1 MGPVQVASLW
11 ALQVAH
17 GLALSLQKAVV
28 EDAAVLPSV
37 CRVLLL
43 LRRLGRRLSGACGLL
58 GSYRL
63 ACFLR
68 MCEVRPIGERSMRF
82 SRKVPFW
89 LAALLMAAADVI
101 AFSPIKLKPAWQLAV
116 LPSHPCN
123 VRSIVALEGRAGQG
137 KQHGTFSL
145 AHLLNQPVAFRSTRH
160 SVAVQAATERLPLA
174 SGGIKT
180 LESEKTTDP
189 KRELGSDLLQRLE
202 QMEGIWYSDDFYG
215 PHGREWVDVS
225 ATLVGAGTSALVAIK
240 VSGDAN
246 VPSGCVTWQ
255 TRGLPDVGGC
265 SVPAEVQIRAD
276 PTDPNGFSWLPAS
289 LVLVSENTID
299 LTVVWPG
306 SGALTGSFHKH
317 NVGEGA

>member
-1 MGPVQVASLW
+1 M
-11 ALQVAH
+11 
-17 GLALSLQKAVV
+17 
-28 EDAAVLPSV
+28 
-37 CRVLLL
+37 R
-43 LRRLGRRLSGACGLL
+43 
-58 GSYRL
+58 
-63 ACFLR
+63 
-68 MCEVRPIGERSMRF
+68 ERS
-82 SRKVPFW
+82 SKVPFW

-101 AFSPIKLKPAWQLAV
+101 AFSPVKLKPAWQLAV
-116 LPSHPCN
+116 LPSHPCSML
-123 VRSIVALEGRAGQG
+123 VLEGRGAGQG
-137 KQHGTFSL
+137 KQHGAFSL
-145 AHLLNQPVAFRSTRH
+145 AHPLSQPVAFRSTRH

-180 LESEKTTDP
+180 LESEKTADGP

-202 QMEGIWYSDDFYG
+202 QLEGIWYSDDFYG

-255 TRGLPDVGGC
+255 TRGLPDAGGC

-276 PTDPNGFSWLPAS
+276 PNDPNGFSWLPAS
-289 LVLVSENTID
+289 LVLVSEDTIA

-306 SGALTGSFHKH
+306 SGAFTGSFHKH